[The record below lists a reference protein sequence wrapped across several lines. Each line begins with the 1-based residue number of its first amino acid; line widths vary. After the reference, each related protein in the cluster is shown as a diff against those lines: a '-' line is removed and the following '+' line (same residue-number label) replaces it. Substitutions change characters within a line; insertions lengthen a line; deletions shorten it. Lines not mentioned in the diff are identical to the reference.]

1 MTEEEAVI
9 MRAKEKKVCDKS
21 ILAGQMRMAER
32 KFKESFSDAL
42 SGIWHCMLTQRNMKI
57 HLAAAVLV
65 ILASWL
71 LNLSRLE
78 LAVIVFAIAL
88 VITAEMFNTAIE
100 EAIDLYVKT
109 YSIGARLAKHIAAG
123 AVLTAAISAVV
134 IGLLIFV
141 PHLWA
146 LF

>member
-1 MTEEEAVI
+1 
-9 MRAKEKKVCDKS
+9 
-21 ILAGQMRMAER
+21 MAER
-32 KFKESFSDAL
+32 KIKESFSDAL

-65 ILASWL
+65 ILASLL

-78 LAVIVFAIAL
+78 FAVIVFAIAL

-146 LF
+146 LL